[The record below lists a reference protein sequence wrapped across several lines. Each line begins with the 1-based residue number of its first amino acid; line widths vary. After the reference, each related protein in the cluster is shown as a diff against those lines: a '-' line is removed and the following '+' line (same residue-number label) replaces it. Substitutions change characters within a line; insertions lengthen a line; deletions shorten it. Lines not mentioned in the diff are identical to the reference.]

1 MANDPNEFIQPVT
14 LRKWPA
20 YAVIAVVVVALSVM
34 AYSIHWSRSGG
45 KEEKAKPQ
53 VILRDDKPLVNEGG
67 MGLASPPPPPPA
79 SKKESPEIPPIVVVT
94 SNEPPELR
102 REREEL
108 RRQKHQ
114 AAMTA
119 LVSPM
124 VIRKGKDDAGA
135 KAGVSQ
141 AGAKDG
147 EARDSRGA
155 PQSDRLSAALT
166 RGGDYNPASDKDKEA
181 FLERSKASDRQWQA
195 SSVRMAG
202 QPFEVKTGS
211 VIPAVMV
218 GGINSDLPGQIIA
231 QVSQNVFDTADGR
244 HLLIPQGSKLYGVYD
259 SRIVY
264 GQSRVLVAWNRI
276 IFPDGSAITLE
287 SMPGTD
293 SAGFGGFED
302 QANNHYFRIFGTALL
317 MSLITGG
324 TAWAVDTVTPT
335 TSASGL
341 TGNASPS
348 LQQQMT
354 SALATQLGQTTAQ
367 VLSKGMNVKPTLE
380 IRPGYR
386 FNVVVTKD
394 LVFREPYRDL

>member
-1 MANDPNEFIQPVT
+1 MVNDPNEFVQTVRM
-14 LRKWPA
+14 RKWPL
-20 YAVIAVVVVALSVM
+20 YVLLGVLVVVGLVM
-34 AYSIHWSRSGG
+34 VYSIHWSGPGG
-45 KEEKAKPQ
+45 KEEKSKPQ
-53 VILRDDKPLVNEGG
+53 VITRDDKPLVSDGG
-67 MGLASPPPPPPA
+67 LGLATPPPPPPP
-79 SKKESPEIPPIVVVT
+79 SKKESQEIPPIVVVT
-94 SNEPPELR
+94 SNDPPELR

-119 LVSPM
+119 LSSPM

-135 KAGVSQ
+135 KVVLSQ
-141 AGAKDG
+141 AATKEG
-147 EARDSRGA
+147 EARGA
-155 PQSDRLSAALT
+155 TPHADRLSTAVA
-166 RGGDYNPASDKDKEA
+166 REGDYNPTADKDKEG
-181 FLERSKASDRQWQA
+181 FLERSKTTDRQWQA

-211 VIPAVMV
+211 IIPAVMV
-218 GGINSDLPGQIIA
+218 GGINSELPGQIIA

-244 HLLIPQGSKLYGVYD
+244 YLLIPQGSKLYGVYD

-293 SAGFGGFED
+293 SAGYGGFNDEV
-302 QANNHYFRIFGTALL
+302 NNHYFRIFGTALL

-324 TAWAVDTVTPT
+324 TAWAVDTVTPS
-335 TSASGL
+335 TSTSGVMS
-341 TGNASPS
+341 NASPS

-354 SALATQLGQTTAQ
+354 SALAAQLGQTTAQ
-367 VLSKGMNVKPTLE
+367 VLTKGMNVKPTLE

-394 LVFREPYRDL
+394 LVFNGPYDH